1 MSNPVHCAASSAG
14 NTIIMSMLIQRSLPS
29 QSRFFVSV
37 NCTYLRPINPQLVH
51 SESESSMVKAGK
63 PTSFLSTLSRCAGGW
78 PNNSMSK
85 APIFTS
91 MESRLLFAPPH
102 TRIVERII
110 GRIRFSSG
118 SLKLAVASTT
128 TFCIMLVV
136 FDESVADSLVSNP
149 SILVISG

>member
-29 QSRFFVSV
+29 QSRLSVSV

-63 PTSFLSTLSRCAGGW
+63 PSSFPSTLSRCAGGW

-85 APIFTS
+85 VPILSS
-91 MESRLLFAPPH
+91 MDSRLLFAPPH

-136 FDESVADSLVSNP
+136 FDESVADSLVSIP